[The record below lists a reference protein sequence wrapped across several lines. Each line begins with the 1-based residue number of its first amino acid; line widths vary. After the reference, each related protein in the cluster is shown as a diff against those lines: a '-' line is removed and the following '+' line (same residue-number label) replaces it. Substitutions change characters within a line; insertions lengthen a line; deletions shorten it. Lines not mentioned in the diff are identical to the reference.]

1 VAQEC
6 SRGAAAHDYRRLR
19 NAGPHVHCKKI
30 IDMPPRI
37 AAAGVLVAAEVQS
50 GLKGIY
56 MRCIDEL
63 LMATSERVNGR
74 RGDFRPRFGTMLA
87 SGEAESGSAG
97 TQPGEE

>member
-1 VAQEC
+1 MHALLLAEQLFHKRNTLNAPAC
-6 SRGAAAHDYRRLR
+6 SPALRPDCTSAATKTPAAATAR
-19 NAGPHVHCKKI
+19 A
-30 IDMPPRI
+30 ID
-37 AAAGVLVAAEVQS
+37 
-50 GLKGIY
+50 GIY